1 MSLDLASPL
10 NLCHL
15 PPRSSQYRRA
25 LRPASLVV
33 AALALGLLVAACGGS
48 GSSSTNAAVTV
59 PAMDGGDA
67 IPAKA
72 APPID
77 LTDQYG
83 KKVDLAKLKG
93 HSVLV
98 AFLYTHCT
106 DLCPIVAGKVHTAYS
121 KLSKS
126 ERPIFLAVSVDP
138 AHDTP
143 QSAAEFNQRH
153 RTTGEIDWLLG
164 SHAEL
169 VKVWDA
175 WGVRPETD
183 PNDPEEIEHNAE
195 IFAIDPQGQIR
206 ALYPPSF
213 KPEKLA
219 EGTRTLARL

>member
-1 MSLDLASPL
+1 M
-10 NLCHL
+10 
-15 PPRSSQYRRA
+15 PPRSQQYRRA
-25 LRPASLVV
+25 LRPASLAV

-48 GSSSTNAAVTV
+48 GTSTNAAVSV
-59 PAMDGGDA
+59 PAIAGGDA

-83 KKVDLAKLKG
+83 KKVDLAKLQG
-93 HSVLV
+93 RSVLV

-106 DLCPIVAGKVHTAYS
+106 DLCPIVAGKVHTAYA
-121 KLSKS
+121 KLPQG
-126 ERPIFLAVSVDP
+126 ERPLFLAVSVDP

-143 QSAAEFNQRH
+143 ASAATFNKRH

-164 SHAEL
+164 SQAEL
-169 VKVWDA
+169 EKVWKA
-175 WGVRPETD
+175 WGVKPEHNA
-183 PNDPEEIEHNAE
+183 NDPEEIEHNAE

-213 KPEKLA
+213 KPAKLA
-219 EGTRTLARL
+219 IGTRTLAQL